1 MRKVVSPGL
10 RGLAVLGVVWIWA
23 VPAASAS
30 LQSDL
35 NVLFTKNLPQAV
47 WSIQVESLEEEDNL
61 YSLTPQ
67 RSLIPASNMK
77 ILVCAAA
84 LLRLQPDFKYKTE
97 LLASGKQT
105 GSILEGNL
113 IVAGSGDP
121 SIGGRFNGN
130 DVTALFRQW
139 ADVLKQNNILHVT
152 GDIIGVD
159 DVFDDVRH
167 GLNWHPDNFLD
178 WFAAEVSALSFNDAC
193 VDIIVEGAAKAGV
206 PAMVR
211 TNPPTQYLFLAPAV
225 MTVGTQKAEKGIV
238 IRRSADDLSLEVQ
251 GSIRANKSSV
261 HYAAVPNPTLYFV
274 SVLREILLAEGIVV
288 DGKARDADDEPN
300 LPAPKTWKSL
310 HVYESPPLSHL
321 VNACL
326 KNSQNLYAE
335 HFLKTLGYTDYGVG
349 SWEMGILALKD
360 ILNEHGC
367 NLDAEFIADGSGLS
381 RENRLSAQSLIQ
393 VLRIIAESPYKN
405 LFQDSLPC
413 SGVDGTLK
421 RRLNGS
427 DTAGRIFAKT
437 GTLNGVRSLSGYI
450 NAKSGKTYIF
460 SMLGNSTRGAVRM
473 SGLMDEALELIAS
486 QG

>member
-1 MRKVVSPGL
+1 MRKVVLPWLS
-10 RGLAVLGVVWIWA
+10 GLAVFGFLGFFA
-23 VPAASAS
+23 VPVASAS

-35 NVLFTKNLPQAV
+35 NVLFTKNLSQAV
-47 WSIQVESLEEEDNL
+47 WSIQVENLEDQQNL

-84 LLRLQPDFKYKTE
+84 LLRLQPEYKYKTE

-105 GSILEGNL
+105 GTTLEGDL
-113 IVAGSGDP
+113 IVLASGDP

-139 ADVLKQNNILHVT
+139 AGVLKQNNILRVT

-159 DVFDDVRH
+159 DVFDDIRH

-206 PAMVR
+206 PATVR
-211 TNPPTQYLFLAPAV
+211 TNPPTQYLFLAPSV
-225 MTVGTQKAEKGIV
+225 MTVGSQKGEKGIA
-238 IRRSADDLSLEVQ
+238 IRRSADDLSLDVQ
-251 GSIRANKSSV
+251 GSIRVNKSSV
-261 HYAAVPNPTLYFV
+261 HFAAVPNPTLYFV
-274 SVLREILLAEGIVV
+274 SVMREVLKAEGIEVE
-288 DGKARDADDEPN
+288 GKAQDADDRPVRTD
-300 LPAPKTWKSL
+300 PKTWKSL
-310 HVYESPPLSHL
+310 SVYESPPLSLL
-321 VNACL
+321 VTTCL

-335 HFLKTLGYTDYGVG
+335 HFLKTLGFTDYGVG
-349 SWEMGILALKD
+349 SWEMGILAMKD
-360 ILNEHGC
+360 IFNEHGC
-367 NLDAEFIADGSGLS
+367 NLDGEFIADGSGLS

-393 VLRIIAESPYKN
+393 VLRIISESPYKS
-405 LFQDSLPC
+405 LFQEALPC

-427 DTAGRIFAKT
+427 STAGRIFAKT

-450 NAKSGKTYIF
+450 NARSGKTYIF
-460 SMLGNSTRGAVRM
+460 SMLGNSTRGAIRM
-473 SGLMDEALELIAS
+473 SGMMDDALELIAS